1 MISKFNSGDND
12 DRTNRSIEFERIN
25 GNLLITAKKSQG
37 NQTETIPI
45 TIDPDSLFAL
55 IGHLLNI
62 QKQIKT
68 DQL

>member
-12 DRTNRSIEFERIN
+12 DQIQRSIEFEKVN
-25 GNLLITAKKSQG
+25 DKLLITTTQSHG
-37 NQTETIPI
+37 NETDMIPI

-62 QKQIKT
+62 QKQIKI
-68 DQL
+68 DRS